1 MKQIKYIITSDENE
15 KEIKELLI
23 NTLHLS
29 SRLITALKKT
39 ENGILLNDEH
49 ATVRKKVVPGDLLC
63 INLPEE
69 KSENIHPVNI
79 PLNIIYED
87 EDILVINKPSNLPT
101 HPSLGH
107 FEDTLANGVMYYYKD
122 QNFVF
127 RSVNRLDRDT
137 TGLVLIAKNQYA
149 ANNLSTQI
157 KDNKIKKTYLAICEG
172 EFKKKTGTII
182 APIKRESEGSLKR
195 IVDENGQYAETDYT
209 VLAYKDGCSLLMI
222 SLKTG
227 RTHQIRVHMS
237 HIRHP
242 LYSDFLYGNE
252 IENERI
258 RLHCESLE
266 FLHPTTKETL
276 NLKAPLPTDFFIRPD
291 E

>member
-1 MKQIKYIITSDENE
+1 MKQIKHIITLDETG

-39 ENGILLNDEH
+39 ENGILLNSEH
-49 ATVRKKVVPGDLLC
+49 ATVRKNVVSGDILC

-69 KSENIHPVNI
+69 KSENIPPVNI
-79 PLNIIYED
+79 PLDIIFED
-87 EDILVINKPSNLPT
+87 EDILVVNKSSNLPT

-127 RSVNRLDRDT
+127 RAVNRLDRDT

-149 ANNLSTQI
+149 ANNLSMQI
-157 KDNKIKKTYLAICEG
+157 RENKIKKTYLAICEG
-172 EFKKKTGTII
+172 EFQKKTGTII
-182 APIKRESEGSLKR
+182 APIKRDSEVGLKR
-195 IVDENGQYAETDYT
+195 VVDENGQYAETDYI
-209 VLAYKDGCSLLMI
+209 VLAYKDGYSLVKILP
-222 SLKTG
+222 KTG

-237 HIRHP
+237 HIGHP
-242 LYSDFLYGNE
+242 LYSDFLYGIE
-252 IENERI
+252 LENERV

-266 FLHPTTKETL
+266 FSHPTSKEKCTF
-276 NLKAPLPTDFFIRPD
+276 KAPLPADFFISP
-291 E
+291 EL